1 MLWSRTRAISHPRD
15 DHIKKGRPVRE
26 ASKAVVAL
34 ATPPQ
39 RIAEMEISEIDGED
53 EDPVATLAS
62 EFEEQRRS
70 G

>member
-26 ASKAVVAL
+26 ASKAV